1 MKILKLS
8 YLQMTL
14 VWLSLTLTL
23 KKSANKI
30 IQDINEWFNSNLLS
44 LKLDKIHFTQFVT
57 KNSSSI
63 DFNIMYGNKKT
74 ANVYDTKFLG
84 PTLDNTLSWRTH
96 IDTILTKLSSASFAL
111 RVVKPFLLQD
121 SLYIIPIFTP

>member
-1 MKILKLS
+1 MA
-8 YLQMTL
+8 L

-23 KKSANKI
+23 QILEKRVNKI

-44 LKLDKIHFTQFVT
+44 LKLGKIYFTQFVT

-121 SLYIIPIFTP
+121 SLYIILIFTP